1 MAVTIKDVA
10 KMAGVSIS
18 TVSRVINNSKP
29 VSSDITDQVLK
40 VIKETGYVPNPI
52 ARSLVTKR
60 SNIIGVIVPDI
71 SSLYVG
77 DLLNGIEE
85 ISRMYEYDVFLC
97 NTYAESEKELKYIK
111 LLMSKSVAGIVFVS
125 EKLEEP
131 QMKLIEESQIPSV
144 YISKNA
150 KDFDVYSIGI
160 DHYQA
165 SYDITKYLIDK
176 GKEKIAFLRASIEDN
191 LEDSERYKGYKKA
204 LENSNIALDKSL
216 VLQGDSTDES
226 GYRLVDMLIKNK
238 NLPEA
243 IFASSD
249 ELAIGALNALLDNK
263 ISVPNDVSVVGYD
276 DTRIASM
283 IRPTLTTI
291 KQPIYD
297 MGAVAAR
304 IIVKL
309 VNHQEV
315 EEKYIILPHT
325 LVERQSSWWTKGLT
339 QMKFVV

>member
-29 VSSDITDQVLK
+29 VSSDIRDQVLR
-40 VIKETGYVPNPI
+40 VIKETGYVPNPV
-52 ARSLVTKR
+52 ARSLVTKK

-71 SSLYVG
+71 SSLFVG
-77 DLLNGIEE
+77 DLLSGIEE
-85 ISRMYEYDVFLC
+85 IGRMYEYDIFLC
-97 NTYAESEKELKYIK
+97 NTYGESERELKYIN
-111 LLMSKSVAGIVFVS
+111 LLKSKAVAGIIFVS
-125 EKLEEP
+125 EKLEKP
-131 QMKLIEESQIPSV
+131 QIDLVKESQIPSV

-160 DHYQA
+160 DHKQA
-165 SYDITKYLIDK
+165 SYDMTNYFINK
-176 GKEKIAFLRASIEDN
+176 GKKKIAFLRTSVEDN
-191 LEDSERYKGYKKA
+191 IEDSERYKGYKKA
-204 LENSNIALDKSL
+204 LEDSGIDLDKSL
-216 VLQGDSTDES
+216 VLQGDSTNES
-226 GYRLVDMLIKNK
+226 GYRIVEMLIEKGNI
-238 NLPEA
+238 PEA

-249 ELAIGALNALLDNK
+249 ELAVGALNALLDNR
-263 ISVPNDVSVVGYD
+263 INVPKDVSIAGYD

-283 IRPTLTTI
+283 IRPSLTVI

-309 VNHQEV
+309 IDNQDV

-325 LVERQSSWWTKGLT
+325 LIERQSS
-339 QMKFVV
+339 

>member
-29 VSSDITDQVLK
+29 VSSDIRDQVLR
-40 VIKETGYVPNPI
+40 VIKETGYVPNPV
-52 ARSLVTKR
+52 ARSLVTKK

-71 SSLYVG
+71 SSLFVG
-77 DLLNGIEE
+77 DLLSGIEE
-85 ISRMYEYDVFLC
+85 IGRMYEYDIFLC
-97 NTYAESEKELKYIK
+97 NTYGESERELKYIN
-111 LLMSKSVAGIVFVS
+111 LLKSKAVAGIIFVS
-125 EKLEEP
+125 EKLEKP
-131 QMKLIEESQIPSV
+131 QIDLVKESQIPSV

-160 DHYQA
+160 DHKQA
-165 SYDITKYLIDK
+165 SYDMTNYFINK
-176 GKEKIAFLRASIEDN
+176 GKKKIAFLRTSVEDN
-191 LEDSERYKGYKKA
+191 IEDSERYKGYKKA
-204 LENSNIALDKSL
+204 LEDSGIDLDKSL
-216 VLQGDSTDES
+216 VLQGDSTNES
-226 GYRLVDMLIKNK
+226 GYRIVEVLIEKGNI
-238 NLPEA
+238 PEA

-249 ELAIGALNALLDNK
+249 ELAVGALNALLDNRINVPK
-263 ISVPNDVSVVGYD
+263 DISIAGYD

-283 IRPTLTTI
+283 IRPSLTVI

-309 VNHQEV
+309 IDNQDV

-325 LVERQSSWWTKGLT
+325 LIERQSS
-339 QMKFVV
+339 

>member
-29 VSSDITDQVLK
+29 VSSDIRQQVLK
-40 VIKETGYVPNPI
+40 VIKNTGYVPNPI

-71 SSLYVG
+71 SSLYIG
-77 DLLNGIEE
+77 DLLSGIEE

-97 NTYAESEKELKYIK
+97 NTYSESERELKFIK
-111 LLMSKSVAGIVFVS
+111 LLKSKSVAGIIFIS
-125 EKLEEP
+125 EKLEKP
-131 QMKLIEESQIPSV
+131 QVSLIEESEIPAV

-160 DHYQA
+160 DHYEA
-165 SYDITKYLIDK
+165 SYNITKYLIDK
-176 GKEKIAFLRASIEDN
+176 GKQKIAFFRSSIEDN
-191 LEDSERYKGYKKA
+191 IEDSERYKGYKKA
-204 LENSNIALDKSL
+204 LEDAKIPLDKSL

-226 GYRLVDMLIKNK
+226 GYRLTDLLIENK

-249 ELAIGALNALLDNK
+249 ELAIGALNALLDKN
-263 ISVPNDVSVVGYD
+263 ISVPMDVSVVGYE

-283 IRPTLTTI
+283 VRPSLTTI

-309 VNHQEV
+309 IAHQEV

-325 LVERQSSWWTKGLT
+325 LIERQSS
-339 QMKFVV
+339 